1 MRTDKIGYGCC
12 TIAAVGFFHVGLIL
26 LAAYLCLFRV
36 EFMNRMCDKYQV
48 PSRLE
53 ISREDLHR
61 VTGEMMAFV
70 KGQEGDLDV
79 TVTLGGDARVFFN
92 ERDRQHLEDIAGMV
106 RSGKRF
112 LVLGGLCFLGL
123 LLFMAHKGM
132 LEWLCRGYLFSWLFL
147 LGLFLIVGIWMLAD
161 LTGFINAFH
170 RLFFN
175 NDRWILNPAKDMLIR
190 LFPRALFLDGAVL
203 LASVLGGIHVTVT
216 VLAVWGRGRLLQE
229 PGPGTSR
236 TDNPHKKG
244 KGKRHTAV

>member
-1 MRTDKIGYGCC
+1 M
-12 TIAAVGFFHVGLIL
+12 GLIL

-79 TVTLGGDARVFFN
+79 TVTLGGDARFFFN

-190 LFPRALFLDGAVL
+190 LFPRALFRDGAVL